1 MKQDIHPEYREVIFL
16 DMSSGKKF
24 LCRSTAK
31 TSEEVDY
38 EGKKY
43 PCMKISISSD
53 SHPFYTGDQT
63 FVDTEGRVDKFKK
76 RYERKSGAAEPV
88 VKAEAKHE
96 GDADHHKK
104 EAVEEKKPVAKKAP
118 ATKEKKVEPKKSG
131 AKEAGK

>member
-1 MKQDIHPEYREVIFL
+1 MKQDIHPEYKEIIFL

-31 TSEEVDY
+31 TSEEVEF

-63 FVDTEGRVDKFKK
+63 FVDTEGRVDKFRK
-76 RYERKSGAAEPV
+76 RYERKAEV
-88 VKAEAKHE
+88 Q
-96 GDADHHKK
+96 ADSKK
-104 EAVEEKKPVAKKAP
+104 EEESSHSKKSDAS
-118 ATKEKKVEPKKSG
+118 KEKKAGPKKSG